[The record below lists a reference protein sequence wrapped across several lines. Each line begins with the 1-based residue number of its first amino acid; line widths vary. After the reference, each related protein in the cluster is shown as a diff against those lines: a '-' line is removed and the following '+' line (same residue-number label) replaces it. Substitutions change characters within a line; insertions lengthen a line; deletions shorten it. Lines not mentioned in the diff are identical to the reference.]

1 VDLRSSNSLA
11 WRGLLRLQYADMV
24 GTNQGSSIS
33 FSPTVWTPW
42 YDEKTKF
49 LIRGAI
55 RTTKDPSGVVVV
67 VVVVGRGKR
76 AEGRGGGGQRGNRS
90 MRHTTYSNWVCC
102 CQACWKSWLCFGF
115 GIGIG
120 FLFFYCFFY
129 CVRVSQNYY
138 FLYVCVLF
146 LSVKEK
152 KVQVS

>member
-1 VDLRSSNSLA
+1 MDLRSSNSLA

-42 YDEKTKF
+42 YDEKTMF

-67 VVVVGRGKR
+67 GRGKR
-76 AEGRGGGGQRGNRS
+76 QREEGGGGKRGNRS

-120 FLFFYCFFY
+120 FLFFLLFFLL
-129 CVRVSQNYY
+129 CQG
-138 FLYVCVLF
+138 FAKLLFFVCMCPF
-146 LSVKEK
+146 FECERKT
-152 KVQVS
+152 VQVS